1 MKKFSLRGVIY
12 VLVILLGL
20 LSAMP
25 NLLPASAQQKLP
37 SWYTQNQLS
46 LGLDLQGGSHLLLT
60 ADTAPLFDKAFDD
73 MRESLFKQ
81 FRDAR
86 IRYQVQSSAD
96 NQLQFSLVSNA
107 EPQQAWDIL
116 TSYRYSS
123 DGQPQ
128 FSIEQDGDDIT
139 VTLSEDYKT
148 ALVDDA
154 MARSVEVVRRR
165 LDETGLVDPSISRQ
179 GDDGVLV
186 QMPGVT
192 DPSAI
197 RDLLGTTAQMSFHWV
212 TDGSQRT
219 GVIRVPDMQGQQT
232 YTLEKR
238 VAMEGEHISDA
249 RLAFDQNTGN
259 PVVNFRLDSVGG
271 GLFAD
276 MTRSHIGVPLAV
288 VLDGK
293 VITAPVIRAV
303 IGAGGGEISGNFTSS
318 EAKELALLLRAGA
331 LPMPLHVIE
340 ERTVGPDLGSD
351 AIEMGLTTG
360 LVGAALVLAL
370 MVVLYGRWGVIAC
383 TSLAINIGMLFGVL
397 SLFGATLTLPGIAG
411 IILTLG
417 MAVDANILIN
427 ERIKEESRRGKA
439 AGTAIRAGFDKA
451 WSTILDSSLTTLIA
465 VSLLFMFGSGPVKG
479 FAITIG
485 IGLFTSMFTA
495 IAVTRLLITAVTS
508 GKERQVL
515 SFPGYR
521 WLAGKTERPINF
533 LRGRVTGLCVSAF
546 LSVASIVAFFT
557 PGLQYGVDFTG
568 GTLVEVSTHDVKVDA
583 LRAAFESNGLNGV
596 SIQEFGSEG
605 DYLIRV
611 PVADDMAGTSAGEG
625 ITEQVNES
633 EQSTQ
638 LVQSGQV
645 QAVKTVVQSLDESA
659 TFPRVDMVGSKVS
672 GGFADASIL
681 AVLIAGGGI
690 LAYLWLRFESH
701 FALAATATIALDLT
715 KTIGFFAITGLE
727 FNLTAV
733 AALLALIGYSINDKV
748 VVFDRIREGFR
759 MTPGKPI
766 ESVLNSSIT
775 ATLSRTVFTS
785 MTTMLALLPMGIA
798 GGASVASFALPM
810 LFGIVIGTSSSIFV
824 ASPILYYLG
833 KRREKKGLSQLR
845 PTAEEVRE
853 SLAHIP

>member
-1 MKKFSLRGVIY
+1 MKKFSVRGVIY

-20 LSAMP
+20 FSALP

-37 SWYTQNQLS
+37 EWYTQNQLS

-81 FRDAR
+81 FRDAG
-86 IRYQVQSSAD
+86 IRYQVQSAA
-96 NQLQFSLVSNA
+96 NHHLQFTLMANA
-107 EPQQAWDIL
+107 NAQKAWDIL
-116 TSYRYSS
+116 TAYRYSNE
-123 DGQPQ
+123 GKPQ
-128 FSIEQDGDDIT
+128 FAIDRNDNVISVALTDE
-139 VTLSEDYKT
+139 YKT
-148 ALVDDA
+148 ALVNDA

-197 RDLLGTTAQMSFHWV
+197 RDLLGTTAQMRFHWV

-219 GVIRVPDMQGQQT
+219 GVIRVPDMQGNTT

-249 RLAFDQNTGN
+249 QLAFDPNTGN
-259 PVVNFRLDSVGG
+259 PVVNFKLDSVGG
-271 GLFAD
+271 SLFAD

-303 IGAGGGEISGNFTSS
+303 IGAGGGEISGDFTAN

-360 LVGAALVLAL
+360 LIGAAMVLAL

-397 SLFGATLTLPGIAG
+397 SVFGATLTLPGIAG

-427 ERIKEESRRGKA
+427 ERIKEESRRGKP

-451 WSTILDSSLTTLIA
+451 WATILDSSLTTLIA

-495 IAVTRLLITAVTS
+495 IAVTRMLISAVTR

-515 SFPGYR
+515 QFPGTGWFKR
-521 WLAGKTERPINF
+521 KAGTPINF

-546 LSVASIVAFFT
+546 LSVASVVAFFT
-557 PGLQYGVDFTG
+557 PGLQHGVDFTG
-568 GTLVEVSTHDVKVDA
+568 GTLVEVSTQQVQVDA
-583 LRAAFESNGLNGV
+583 LRSAFEANGIEGV
-596 SIQEFGSEG
+596 SIQEFGNQG

-611 PVADDMAGTSAGEG
+611 PVEDSPNKANAEG
-625 ITEQVNES
+625 VNTEQS
-633 EQSTQ
+633 EPDTSSQ
-638 LVQSGQV
+638 VAQSGQV
-645 QAVKTVVQSLDESA
+645 AAVKQVVQSLDEDA

-672 GGFADASIL
+672 SGFADASIL

-715 KTIGFFAITGLE
+715 KTIGFFALTGLE

-759 MTPGKPI
+759 MTPDKPI
-766 ESVLNSSIT
+766 EEVLNSSIT

-785 MTTMLALLPMGIA
+785 LTTLLALLPMGIA

-833 KRREKKGLSQLR
+833 KRRKAKGLAQLR
-845 PTAEEVRE
+845 PTSEEIRE